1 MQTVIVNSGC
11 ANIASVKFAFE
22 RLGANVNVSSDLQEI
37 SKADRVILPGV
48 GTFDFAMSGLIKNQ
62 LINAIKSLSQ
72 PVLGICLGMQLYFEG
87 SAEGVTQGLGLAKG
101 IADKFLSEP
110 NLPVPH
116 MGWNQ
121 LENLSDDPLLKG
133 LDEGSYV
140 YFVHSYFI
148 PLGETTLAETTYGT
162 TFSASVRKENFWGCQ
177 FHPER
182 SSDVGAT
189 ILNNFLKLS

>member
-1 MQTVIVNSGC
+1 
-11 ANIASVKFAFE
+11 
-22 RLGANVNVSSDLQEI
+22 
-37 SKADRVILPGV
+37 
-48 GTFDFAMSGLIKNQ
+48 
-62 LINAIKSLSQ
+62 
-72 PVLGICLGMQLYFEG
+72 MQLYFEG
-87 SAEGVTQGLGLAKG
+87 SAEGVTPGLGLAKG
-101 IADKFLSEP
+101 MANKFLSEP

>member
-1 MQTVIVNSGC
+1 METVIVNSGC

-62 LINAIKSLSQ
+62 LMNAIKSLNQ

-87 SAEGVTQGLGLAKG
+87 SAEGVAQGLGLAKG
-101 IADKFLSEP
+101 MANKFLSEP

>member
-1 MQTVIVNSGC
+1 METVIVNSGC

-62 LINAIKSLSQ
+62 LINAIKSLNQ

-101 IADKFLSEP
+101 MADKFMSEP

>member
-1 MQTVIVNSGC
+1 METVIVNSGC

-101 IADKFLSEP
+101 MADKFLSEP

>member
-101 IADKFLSEP
+101 MADKFLSEP

>member
-1 MQTVIVNSGC
+1 MKTVIVNSGC

-22 RLGANVNVSSDLQEI
+22 RLGASVYVSSDIQEI

-48 GTFDFAMSGLIKNQ
+48 GTFDFAMSGLVNNQ
-62 LINAIKSLSQ
+62 LINAIKSLDQ
-72 PVLGICLGMQLYFEG
+72 PVLGICLGMQLYFDG
-87 SAEGVTQGLGLAKG
+87 SAEGVAQGLGLAKG
-101 IADKFLSEP
+101 MANKFLSEP

-133 LDEGSYV
+133 LDEGAYV

-148 PLGETTLAETTYGT
+148 PLGETTLAETTYGK
-162 TFSASVRKENFWGCQ
+162 TFSASVRRENFWGCQ

-182 SSDVGAT
+182 SGDVGAT
-189 ILNNFLKLS
+189 ILHNFLNLS

>member
-37 SKADRVILPGV
+37 SKADRIILPGV

-101 IADKFLSEP
+101 MANKFLSEP

>member
-37 SKADRVILPGV
+37 SKADRIILPGV
-48 GTFDFAMSGLIKNQ
+48 GTFDFAMSGLIQNQ
-62 LINAIKSLSQ
+62 LINAIKSLNQ

-87 SAEGVTQGLGLAKG
+87 SAEGVTPGLGLAKG
-101 IADKFLSEP
+101 MANKFLSEP

>member
-1 MQTVIVNSGC
+1 MKTVIVNSGC

-22 RLGANVNVSSDLQEI
+22 RLGASVYVSSDIQEI

-48 GTFDFAMSGLIKNQ
+48 GTFDFAMSSLVKNQ
-62 LINAIKSLSQ
+62 LINAIKSLKQ
-72 PVLGICLGMQLYFEG
+72 PVLGICLGMQLYFDG
-87 SAEGVTQGLGLAKG
+87 SAEGVAQGLGLAKG
-101 IADKFLSEP
+101 MANKFLSEP

-133 LDEGSYV
+133 LDEGAYV

-148 PLGETTLAETTYGT
+148 PLGETTLAETTYGK
-162 TFSASVRKENFWGCQ
+162 TFSASVRRENFWGCQ

-182 SSDVGAT
+182 SGDVGAT
-189 ILNNFLKLS
+189 ILHNFLNLS

>member
-37 SKADRVILPGV
+37 SKADRIILPGV
-48 GTFDFAMSGLIKNQ
+48 GTFDFAMSGLIQNQ
-62 LINAIKSLSQ
+62 LINAIKSLNQ

-87 SAEGVTQGLGLAKG
+87 SAEGVAQGLGLAKG
-101 IADKFLSEP
+101 MANKFLSEP

-148 PLGETTLAETTYGT
+148 PLGKTTLAETTYGT

>member
-1 MQTVIVNSGC
+1 MKTVIVNSGC

-37 SKADRVILPGV
+37 SKADRIILPGV
-48 GTFDFAMSGLIKNQ
+48 GTFDFAMSGLIQNQ
-62 LINAIKSLSQ
+62 LINAIKSLNQ

-87 SAEGVTQGLGLAKG
+87 SAEGVAQGLGLAKG
-101 IADKFLSEP
+101 MANKFLSEP

>member
-1 MQTVIVNSGC
+1 METVIVNSGC

-87 SAEGVTQGLGLAKG
+87 SAEGVTPGLGLAKG
-101 IADKFLSEP
+101 MANKFLSEP

>member
-1 MQTVIVNSGC
+1 MKTVIVNSGC

-37 SKADRVILPGV
+37 SKADRIILPGV

-62 LINAIKSLSQ
+62 LINAIKSLNQ

-101 IADKFLSEP
+101 MADKFLSEP

>member
-37 SKADRVILPGV
+37 SKADRIILPGV

-62 LINAIKSLSQ
+62 LINAIKSLNQ

-87 SAEGVTQGLGLAKG
+87 SAEGVTPGLGLAKG
-101 IADKFLSEP
+101 MANKFLSEP

>member
-1 MQTVIVNSGC
+1 MKTVIVNSGC

-37 SKADRVILPGV
+37 SKADRIILPGV

-62 LINAIKSLSQ
+62 LINAIKSLNQ

-87 SAEGVTQGLGLAKG
+87 SAEGVAQGLGLAKG
-101 IADKFLSEP
+101 MANKFLSEP

>member
-1 MQTVIVNSGC
+1 METVIVNSGC

-48 GTFDFAMSGLIKNQ
+48 GTFDLAMSGLIKNQ

-87 SAEGVTQGLGLAKG
+87 SAEGVAQGLGLAKG
-101 IADKFLSEP
+101 MADKFLSEP

>member
-37 SKADRVILPGV
+37 SKADRIILPGV
-48 GTFDFAMSGLIKNQ
+48 GTFDFAMSGLIQNQ
-62 LINAIKSLSQ
+62 LINAIKSLNQ

-87 SAEGVTQGLGLAKG
+87 SAEGVAQGLGLAKG
-101 IADKFLSEP
+101 MANKFLSEP

>member
-1 MQTVIVNSGC
+1 MKTVIVNSGC

-48 GTFDFAMSGLIKNQ
+48 GTFDFAMSALLKNQ
-62 LINAIKSLSQ
+62 LINAIKSLNQ

-87 SAEGVTQGLGLAKG
+87 SAEGVTPGLGLAKG
-101 IADKFLSEP
+101 MANKFLSEP

-140 YFVHSYFI
+140 YFVHSYFM

>member
-1 MQTVIVNSGC
+1 MKTVIVNSGC

-37 SKADRVILPGV
+37 SKADHVILPGV

-101 IADKFLSEP
+101 MADKFLSEP

>member
-1 MQTVIVNSGC
+1 METIIVNSGC

-62 LINAIKSLSQ
+62 LNNAIKSLSQ

-101 IADKFLSEP
+101 MADKFLSEP

>member
-1 MQTVIVNSGC
+1 METVIVNSGC

-37 SKADRVILPGV
+37 SKADRIILPGV

-62 LINAIKSLSQ
+62 LINAIKSLNQ

-87 SAEGVTQGLGLAKG
+87 SAEGVAQGLGLAKG
-101 IADKFLSEP
+101 MANKFLSEP

>member
-11 ANIASVKFAFE
+11 ANSASVKFAFE

-37 SKADRVILPGV
+37 SKADRIILPGV

-62 LINAIKSLSQ
+62 LINAIKSLNQ

-87 SAEGVTQGLGLAKG
+87 SAEGVAQGLGLAKG
-101 IADKFLSEP
+101 MANKFLSEP

>member
-1 MQTVIVNSGC
+1 MKTVIVNSGC

-22 RLGANVNVSSDLQEI
+22 RLGASVYVSSDIQEI

-48 GTFDFAMSGLIKNQ
+48 GTFDFAMSGLVNNQ
-62 LINAIKSLSQ
+62 LVNAIKSLNQ
-72 PVLGICLGMQLYFEG
+72 PVLGICLGMQLYFDG
-87 SAEGVTQGLGLAKG
+87 SAEGVAQGLGLAKG
-101 IADKFLSEP
+101 MANKFLSEP

-133 LDEGSYV
+133 LDEGAYV

-148 PLGETTLAETTYGT
+148 PLGETTLAETTYGK
-162 TFSASVRKENFWGCQ
+162 TFSASVRRENFWGCQ

-182 SSDVGAT
+182 SGDVGAT
-189 ILNNFLKLS
+189 ILHNFLNLS

>member
-62 LINAIKSLSQ
+62 LINAIKSLNQ

-87 SAEGVTQGLGLAKG
+87 SAEGVAQGLGLAKG
-101 IADKFLSEP
+101 MADKFLSEP

>member
-1 MQTVIVNSGC
+1 MKTVIVNSGC

-37 SKADRVILPGV
+37 SKADHVILPGV

-101 IADKFLSEP
+101 MADKFLSEP

-140 YFVHSYFI
+140 YFVHSYYI

>member
-1 MQTVIVNSGC
+1 METVIVNSGC

-87 SAEGVTQGLGLAKG
+87 SAEGVAQGLGLAKG
-101 IADKFLSEP
+101 MADKFLSEP

-182 SSDVGAT
+182 SSDVGAA

>member
-1 MQTVIVNSGC
+1 MKTVIVNSGC

>member
-1 MQTVIVNSGC
+1 MKTVIVNSGC

-62 LINAIKSLSQ
+62 LINAIKSLNQ

-101 IADKFLSEP
+101 MANKFLSEP

>member
-1 MQTVIVNSGC
+1 METVIVNSGC

-87 SAEGVTQGLGLAKG
+87 SAEGVAQGLGLAKG
-101 IADKFLSEP
+101 MADKFLSEP

-121 LENLSDDPLLKG
+121 LENLSNDPLLKG

>member
-1 MQTVIVNSGC
+1 MKTVIVNSGC

-121 LENLSDDPLLKG
+121 LENLSDDPLLTG

>member
-37 SKADRVILPGV
+37 SKADRIILPGV
-48 GTFDFAMSGLIKNQ
+48 GTFDLAMSGLIKNQ

-101 IADKFLSEP
+101 MADKFLSEP

-133 LDEGSYV
+133 LDEGSYA

>member
-48 GTFDFAMSGLIKNQ
+48 GTFDLAMSGLIKNQ
-62 LINAIKSLSQ
+62 LMNAIKSLNQ

-87 SAEGVTQGLGLAKG
+87 SAEGVAQGLGLAKG
-101 IADKFLSEP
+101 MANKFLSEP

>member
-37 SKADRVILPGV
+37 SKADRIILPGV

-62 LINAIKSLSQ
+62 LITAIKSLNQ

-87 SAEGVTQGLGLAKG
+87 SAEGVTPGLGLAKG
-101 IADKFLSEP
+101 MANKFLSEP

>member
-1 MQTVIVNSGC
+1 METVIVNSGC

-101 IADKFLSEP
+101 MANKFLSEP

>member
-1 MQTVIVNSGC
+1 MNSGC

-62 LINAIKSLSQ
+62 LINAIKSLNQ

-101 IADKFLSEP
+101 MADKFLSEP

>member
-37 SKADRVILPGV
+37 SKADRIILPGV
-48 GTFDFAMSGLIKNQ
+48 GTFDLAMSGLIKNQ
-62 LINAIKSLSQ
+62 LINAIKSLNQ

-87 SAEGVTQGLGLAKG
+87 SAEGVTPGLGLAKG
-101 IADKFLSEP
+101 MANKFLSEP

>member
-1 MQTVIVNSGC
+1 METVIVNSGC

-62 LINAIKSLSQ
+62 LINAIKSLNQ

-87 SAEGVTQGLGLAKG
+87 SAEGVAQGLGLAKG
-101 IADKFLSEP
+101 MADKFLSEP

>member
-37 SKADRVILPGV
+37 SKADRIILPGV

-62 LINAIKSLSQ
+62 LINAIKSLNQ

-87 SAEGVTQGLGLAKG
+87 SAEGVAQGLGLAKG
-101 IADKFLSEP
+101 MANKFLSEP

>member
-1 MQTVIVNSGC
+1 METVIVNSGC

-101 IADKFLSEP
+101 VADKFLSEP